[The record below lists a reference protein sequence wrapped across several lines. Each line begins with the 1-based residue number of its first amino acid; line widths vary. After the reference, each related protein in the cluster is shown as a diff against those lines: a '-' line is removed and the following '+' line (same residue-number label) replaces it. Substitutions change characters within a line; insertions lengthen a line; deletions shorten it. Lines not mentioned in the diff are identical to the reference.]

1 MPKDNAPRTPVPDLA
16 TLKKLVSLMTEN
28 DLVELE
34 LEPAGKIKIRRREDT
49 KRETSVAWLPAP
61 QLGAAPSQPAAAPP
75 VISGAAAPA
84 APAAPAPEP
93 REDLFEFKSPIVGTF
108 YRAPSP
114 DKEAFVERGKLV
126 RPDSVLCI
134 IEAMKVMNEIRA
146 EVSGE
151 IVEVL
156 TKNSETVEY
165 GQPLF
170 LIRLD
175 K

>member
-1 MPKDNAPRTPVPDLA
+1 MPKDNAPRSSVPDLA
-16 TLKKLVSLMTEN
+16 TLKKLVLLMTEN

-34 LEPAGKIKIRRREDT
+34 LEPAGKVKIRRREDT
-49 KRETSVAWLPAP
+49 KRETSVAWLPQ
-61 QLGAAPSQPAAAPP
+61 QLGNAAAPPAAVPP

-84 APAAPAPEP
+84 PPPAPAPEAS
-93 REDLFEFKSPIVGTF
+93 EDLFEFKSPIVGTF
-108 YRAPSP
+108 YRQPSP
-114 DKEAFVERGKLV
+114 DKEAFVEKGKLV

-156 TKNSETVEY
+156 AKNSEAVEY